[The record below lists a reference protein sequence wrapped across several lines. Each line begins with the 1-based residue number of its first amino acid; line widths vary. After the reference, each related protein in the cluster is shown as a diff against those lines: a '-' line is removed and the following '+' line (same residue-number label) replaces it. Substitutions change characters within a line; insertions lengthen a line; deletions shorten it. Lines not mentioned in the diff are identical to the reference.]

1 MAIFLIFL
9 GLTTLNGTTI
19 TSKVQL
25 ALFYF
30 LLILKVVKFQKSILI
45 LVAMLRVI
53 LVLEA
58 VMVSLIAWFLS
69 SWGAQ
74 EIANRNWWYFAAFPL
89 SILSSSLLLDKEEV
103 ARVSRS
109 QLISESQ
116 EIEMQDLSS
125 KRHSKSYDPEEKEM
139 ELQEK
144 LKK

>member
-69 SWGAQ
+69 SWGA
-74 EIANRNWWYFAAFPL
+74 
-89 SILSSSLLLDKEEV
+89 
-103 ARVSRS
+103 
-109 QLISESQ
+109 
-116 EIEMQDLSS
+116 
-125 KRHSKSYDPEEKEM
+125 
-139 ELQEK
+139 
-144 LKK
+144 